1 MKKAREF
8 YLSCRDGEKLEQ
20 TEIKNSLLA
29 AEYCRNFYFEDLEI
43 YESFFLM
50 MLNPSNAV
58 IGWAKIAQGGVST
71 AIVDPKIIAKYAID
85 SLCSNVILCHN
96 HPSGNKK
103 PSEADKNLTKRI
115 KEGLLLFDI
124 KTLDHIILTKNDY
137 YSFSDNDLI

>member
-1 MKKAREF
+1 MKKAKEF
-8 YLSCRDGEKLEQ
+8 YLTCRDGEKLEQ
-20 TEIKNSLLA
+20 TEIKNSKIA

-58 IGWAKIAQGGVST
+58 IAWAKIAQGGVSAT
-71 AIVDPKIIAKYAID
+71 FADPKIIAKYAID

-103 PSEADKNLTKRI
+103 PSEADKNLTRRV

-124 KTLDHIILTKNDY
+124 KTLDHIILTKESY
-137 YSFSDNDLI
+137 YSFSDDDLI